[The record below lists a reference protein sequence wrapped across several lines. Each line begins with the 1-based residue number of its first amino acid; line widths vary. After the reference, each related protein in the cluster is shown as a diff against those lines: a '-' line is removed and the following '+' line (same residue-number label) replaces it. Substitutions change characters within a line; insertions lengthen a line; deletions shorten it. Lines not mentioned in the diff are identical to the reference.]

1 MDYDAGKIRNVA
13 LFGHQGSGKT
23 SLVESLYQTVNKGEK
38 GTIEKG
44 NTVSDY
50 LKEEKKRLSSV
61 STSIVPINYNGYKI
75 NLLDVPGNDDF
86 IAESIAVA
94 HSVKGAILV
103 IDAQSKV
110 QVGTIKAYKLLRKRG
125 IPFLIYVNKPNK

>member
-1 MDYDAGKIRNVA
+1 MDYDAGKIGNVP

-23 SLVESLYQTVNKGEK
+23 SLVESLYQKKKKGEK

-61 STSIVPINYNGYKI
+61 STSVVPITYNGYKI

-86 IAESIAVA
+86 IS
-94 HSVKGAILV
+94 
-103 IDAQSKV
+103 
-110 QVGTIKAYKLLRKRG
+110 
-125 IPFLIYVNKPNK
+125 

>member
-50 LKEEKKRLSSV
+50 LKEEKARLSSIP
-61 STSIVPINYNGYKI
+61 TSIVPLLYQQFLQFTLLMSDSILSTFIRVKI
-75 NLLDVPGNDDF
+75 FFRKVTLLP
-86 IAESIAVA
+86 SL
-94 HSVKGAILV
+94 H
-103 IDAQSKV
+103 
-110 QVGTIKAYKLLRKRG
+110 
-125 IPFLIYVNKPNK
+125 